1 MQNMTEAQVREF
13 MRTGSRTG
21 KLATVR
27 ADGRP
32 HVKPVWFEFDD
43 ETGDVVFLTWH
54 ATIAARNMV
63 RDPRVSILVDE
74 EQMPFAWARL
84 DGVASIE
91 PDDPRRVHWAT
102 ETSRRYVGDARAE
115 EYGTRNGVE
124 GEVVVRVRPTKLV
137 GQNDLA
143 G

>member
-1 MQNMTEAQVREF
+1 MNESEVRRFMQA
-13 MRTGSRTG
+13 GSKTG

-32 HVKPVWFEFDD
+32 HVKPIWFDFDE

-54 ATIAARNMV
+54 STVAARNIE

-84 DGVASIE
+84 DGVASVH
-91 PDDPRRVHWAT
+91 PDDARKLYWAT
-102 ETSRRYVGDARAE
+102 ETCRRYVGDDRAE
-115 EYGTRNGVE
+115 EYGRRNGVD
-124 GEVVVRVRPTKLV
+124 GEVVVRVRPMNMV
-137 GQNDLA
+137 GQSDLA
-143 G
+143 D